1 VASTVDAKQRA
12 SQDARVKQRSVRIFL
27 LTCFIASLIGFA
39 LAQNTSLPKRAARN
53 AIENPAALA
62 NFFAALSQVSSGRK
76 IEPVRVL
83 HFGDSHVAA
92 DVLTGEIRRNLQN
105 QFGDGGAGYL
115 VPANPM
121 STKRRG
127 VSSGAT
133 SGWQIEGIG
142 GRMERDNIYGLA
154 GINLITNQPNER
166 IWIET
171 AANHFE
177 VYFVREPGG
186 GTIDITLDGA
196 SVLDKPLAL
205 NAHGT
210 ATEYVSC
217 DSPADAIHRL
227 EIRTLRPGK
236 TRILGIVAERLA
248 PGVSYDVSGINGARI
263 SRLMTWNAS
272 AFAAELGQRKPELII
287 LAYGTNEVGD
297 GDWTPSSY
305 RRLLKSVIQRIRSAL
320 PQASILLFAPPDRG
334 DLPVA
339 AARLP
344 ALIETERAVALESG
358 VAFWSAF
365 DAMGGVGSMNNWV
378 ARGWAQGD
386 RVHLTRPGYD
396 LIADAFYRDL
406 MRAYQS
412 RAAQR
417 AARE

>member
-1 VASTVDAKQRA
+1 VN
-12 SQDARVKQRSVRIFL
+12 QRSIRRTVL
-27 LTCFIASLIGFA
+27 SACAIAALIGLA
-39 LAQNTSLPKRAARN
+39 LAQDTNSSKRAPRS
-53 AIENPAALA
+53 AIENPEALA

-105 QFGDGGAGYL
+105 QFGDGGPGYL

-196 SVLDKPLAL
+196 TVLDKPLTL

-217 DSPADAIHRL
+217 DSPADTIHRL

-248 PGVSYDVSGINGARI
+248 AGVSYDVAGINGARI

-272 AFAAELGQRKPELII
+272 AFAAELGQRKPDLII
-287 LAYGTNEVGD
+287 LAYGTNEIGD

-305 RRLLKSVIQRIRSAL
+305 RRLLKSVIQRIRSAV

-334 DLPVA
+334 DLPLA

-406 MRAYQS
+406 MRAFQ
-412 RAAQR
+412 QR
-417 AARE
+417 TRVSEARP